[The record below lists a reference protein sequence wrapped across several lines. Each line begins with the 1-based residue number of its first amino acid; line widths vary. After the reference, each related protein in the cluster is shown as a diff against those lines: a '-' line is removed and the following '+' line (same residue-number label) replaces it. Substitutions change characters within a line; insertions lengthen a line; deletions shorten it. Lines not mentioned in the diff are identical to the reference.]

1 LRGSGP
7 QNNERKVEGK
17 KEAVMAVEIM
27 NRAEEVNGTDKETLY
42 MLGGVAL
49 VIFGAGLVLSNP
61 TVRRYLG
68 QIGLGNFTSAAL
80 PDLER
85 YFRLRSM

>member
-1 LRGSGP
+1 
-7 QNNERKVEGK
+7 
-17 KEAVMAVEIM
+17 MALEIM
-27 NRAEEVNGTDKETLY
+27 DRAERTNGADKDTLY

-49 VIFGAGLVLSNP
+49 VIVGAGLVLTNP

-68 QIGLGNFTSAAL
+68 QIGIGNFASAAL
-80 PDLER
+80 PDIER

>member
-1 LRGSGP
+1 MATELMTRMEENGNGS
-7 QNNERKVEGK
+7 
-17 KEAVMAVEIM
+17 
-27 NRAEEVNGTDKETLY
+27 DKETLY

-61 TVRRYLG
+61 SVRRYIG
-68 QIGLGNFTSAAL
+68 QIGIGNLASAAL

>member
-1 LRGSGP
+1 MATQIMDRLD
-7 QNNERKVEGK
+7 EG
-17 KEAVMAVEIM
+17 
-27 NRAEEVNGTDKETLY
+27 NGTDKETLY

-68 QIGLGNFTSAAL
+68 QVGIGNIASAAL

>member
-1 LRGSGP
+1 MATEAMTQLEQGNGS
-7 QNNERKVEGK
+7 
-17 KEAVMAVEIM
+17 
-27 NRAEEVNGTDKETLY
+27 DKETLY

-61 TVRRYLG
+61 SVRRYIG
-68 QIGLGNFTSAAL
+68 QIGIGNLASAAL

-85 YFRLRSM
+85 YFRLRAM

>member
-1 LRGSGP
+1 MS
-7 QNNERKVEGK
+7 
-17 KEAVMAVEIM
+17 VEIM
-27 NRAEEVNGTDKETLY
+27 NRTEEATSTDKETLY

-49 VIFGAGLVLSNP
+49 VVLGAGLVLSNP

-68 QIGLGNFTSAAL
+68 QVGLGNFASAAI
-80 PDLER
+80 PDIER

>member
-1 LRGSGP
+1 LRENGL
-7 QNNERKVEGK
+7 QRNDRIAIAQRRKI
-17 KEAVMAVEIM
+17 MAVEIM
-27 NRAEEVNGTDKETLY
+27 NRTEESNGTDKETLY

-68 QIGLGNFTSAAL
+68 QVGVGNLASAAL

>member
-1 LRGSGP
+1 MAA
-7 QNNERKVEGK
+7 ER
-17 KEAVMAVEIM
+17 M
-27 NRAEEVNGTDKETLY
+27 NPTNGAANGNALDKETVY

-49 VIFGAGLVLSNP
+49 MIFGAGLVLSNP
-61 TVRRYLG
+61 LVRRYLG
-68 QIGLGNFTSAAL
+68 QVGLGNFASAAL

>member
-1 LRGSGP
+1 MATP
-7 QNNERKVEGK
+7 IVER
-17 KEAVMAVEIM
+17 MD
-27 NRAEEVNGTDKETLY
+27 NGNTTDKEKLY

-61 TVRRYLG
+61 TVRKYIG
-68 QIGLGNFTSAAL
+68 QIGIGNLASAAI
-80 PDLER
+80 PDIER

>member
-1 LRGSGP
+1 MTTEIVR
-7 QNNERKVEGK
+7 QTD
-17 KEAVMAVEIM
+17 EADGM
-27 NRAEEVNGTDKETLY
+27 DKQALY

-49 VIFGAGLVLSNP
+49 VIVGAGLVLSNP
-61 TVRRYLG
+61 MVRRYLG
-68 QIGLGNFTSAAL
+68 QVGVGDLASAAL

>member
-1 LRGSGP
+1 MATELMTRVEENGNGS
-7 QNNERKVEGK
+7 
-17 KEAVMAVEIM
+17 
-27 NRAEEVNGTDKETLY
+27 DKETLY

-61 TVRRYLG
+61 SVRRYIG
-68 QIGLGNFTSAAL
+68 QIGIGNLASAAL

-85 YFRLRSM
+85 YFRLRAM